1 MNAYVLDILPNLNNF
16 TNYLIQLSY
25 FIQSDQSAYG
35 TKSDMKRPRYKNNKI
50 KRLDPGSQI
59 LTCLTLSI

>member
-1 MNAYVLDILPNLNNF
+1 MNAYVLDMLPNLNNF
-16 TNYLIQLSY
+16 TNYLIQL
-25 FIQSDQSAYG
+25 
-35 TKSDMKRPRYKNNKI
+35 TKSNMKRPRYKNNKI